1 MEVDMFNWFNWHKK
15 ESPLLGSFGLGGG
28 VASMLNI
35 AAPTAPVV
43 GDHFEFQVWGGGGG
57 AGGGGNGT
65 GGGGAYVSVQ
75 YKILKGTTLRFIVGS
90 GGRFFGSGGFN
101 EVAYGGGGSKG
112 TGGDDVD
119 ASTGAGLSGIFITD
133 NPLYSAASPIPSRT
147 TSSPPGPA
155 GVVGPGLTVGNCLII
170 AAGGGGGGAAG
181 PPSGGGGGGITTGG
195 DGNSPIPGNGF
206 GATWGGEG
214 TDTGTAGSGGYAFA
228 GGVAPGGG
236 GGGSG
241 LYGGGAGGTS
251 TRINSGGGGSS
262 YYWTTQSKPPA
273 FVSYN
278 PTSINSAG
286 GNPGYAAS
294 LAGRVGG
301 GPAPNNP
308 GSFGAGG
315 GPNGPGGDGRI
326 AYRRHDSYEQLPLA
340 EWVILDYTG
349 DTQSLVV

>member
-1 MEVDMFNWFNWHKK
+1 MFNWFNWHKK
-15 ESPLLGSFGLGGG
+15 ESPLLGSLGLGGG
-28 VASMLNI
+28 VASILNI

-57 AGGGGNGT
+57 SGGGGNGP

-90 GGRFFGSGGFN
+90 GGRFFSSGSLN
-101 EVAYGGGGSKG
+101 ETAYGGGGGKG
-112 TGGDDVD
+112 SGSDDYDV
-119 ASTGAGLSGIFITD
+119 STGAGLSGIFITD
-133 NPLYSAASPIPSRT
+133 NALYSAASPLPSRT
-147 TSSPPGPA
+147 TSGAPETT
-155 GVVGPGLTVGNCLII
+155 VGPGLTVANCLIV

-181 PPSGGGGGGITTGG
+181 SPSGGGGGGITAGG
-195 DGNSPIPGNGF
+195 DGAPIT
-206 GATWGGEG
+206 GAGAGVGGTWGGEG
-214 TDTGTAGSGGYAFA
+214 TDTGTAGTPGGFAFA
-228 GGVAPGGG
+228 GGQTPSGGG

-241 LYGGGAGGTS
+241 LYGGGGGS
-251 TRINSGGGGSS
+251 TGSKIGQGAGGSS

-315 GPNGPGGDGRI
+315 GPNGSGGDGRI